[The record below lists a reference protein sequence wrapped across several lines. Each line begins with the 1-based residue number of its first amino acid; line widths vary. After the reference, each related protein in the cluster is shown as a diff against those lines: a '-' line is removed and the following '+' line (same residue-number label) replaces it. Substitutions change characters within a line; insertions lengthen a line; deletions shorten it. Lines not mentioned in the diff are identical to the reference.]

1 MQEPLFVPET
11 IFVDDL
17 LKSFRNTQNQMAIL
31 LDEYGGVSG
40 IVTLEDLLEEIVG
53 EIDDETD
60 KTEIFVREIAE
71 NTFIVQGSMT
81 LNDFNEYFDLDLSS
95 DDVDTIAGFY
105 LTGLGTIPSQDEKE
119 AYELDNNG
127 FHIVMINDKVKNG
140 RVTKLK
146 ILITPLDDENEEK
159 D

>member
-1 MQEPLFVPET
+1 M
-11 IFVDDL
+11 
-17 LKSFRNTQNQMAIL
+17 
-31 LDEYGGVSG
+31 
-40 IVTLEDLLEEIVG
+40 
-53 EIDDETD
+53 
-60 KTEIFVREIAE
+60 REIAE

-81 LNDFNEYFDLDLSS
+81 LNDFNEYFNLDLSS

-105 LTGLGTIPSQDEKE
+105 LTGLGNIPSQDEKE

-127 FHIVMINDKVKNG
+127 FHIVMVNDKVKNG